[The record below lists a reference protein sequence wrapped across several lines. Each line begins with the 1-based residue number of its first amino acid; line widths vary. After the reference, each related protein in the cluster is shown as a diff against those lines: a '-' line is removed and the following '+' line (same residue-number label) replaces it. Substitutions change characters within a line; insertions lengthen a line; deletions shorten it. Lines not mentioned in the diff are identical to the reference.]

1 MLKLL
6 LGDPNARKLKRYQP
20 LVSDIN
26 LLEEDIA
33 PLSDEALRGLTGEFR
48 QKLESA
54 RAVGGSPEAILVRER
69 KLLDE
74 LLPQAFAVVREA
86 GWRVLGM
93 RHFDVQLIGG
103 MVLHEGQIAEM
114 KTGEGKTLVATLP
127 AYLNALSGRGVHV
140 VTVNDYLARR
150 DAEWMG
156 QIHRFLGLSVG
167 LIQQDMPPLERQR
180 NYGCDITYATNS
192 ELGFDYLR
200 DNMATDIADVVQ
212 RDFHYCIIDEVDSIL
227 VDEARTPL
235 IISGQVERPQEKY
248 RQAAAIAE
256 QLSRAAEMGKD
267 GIDPEG
273 DYEVDEKQRNVTLT
287 DEGFA
292 KAEQL
297 LGVSDLYDPAD
308 PWAHFINNALKAKEL
323 FIKDVNYIVRSGD
336 AVIVDEFTGRVMP
349 GRRWSD
355 GLHQA
360 IEAKETLPIQPETQT
375 LASIT
380 YQNFFLLYPRL
391 AGMTGTAKTEE
402 VEFEKT
408 YKLEVTVVPTNRARS
423 RGDWTDQVYKSE
435 TAKWRAVAAET
446 AQIHASGRP
455 VLVGTTSVE
464 KSELLSALLA
474 EQAVPHN
481 LLNAKPENVEREAE
495 IVAQAGRS
503 GAVTI
508 ATNMAGRGT
517 DIILG
522 GNSDY
527 MARLKLR
534 EVLLPRL
541 VRPEEDHLPPVP
553 QRRSAA
559 GGGGF
564 RDGGG
569 GPADAFRAPT
579 EARAIGSLYP
589 CQLLPSTE
597 EALVA
602 LSRDLVQAWG
612 DRSLTVLELED
623 RIAQAA
629 EKAPIEDPLL
639 QAMRELIGQVKA
651 EFDAVVKQEEEQV
664 RTAGGLHVIGTER
677 HESRRVDNQLRG
689 RAGRQGDPGSTRFF
703 LSLEDNLLR
712 IFGGERVAGLM
723 NAFRVEE
730 DMPIESGMLNRS
742 LEGAQKK
749 VETYYYDIRKQVF
762 EYDEVMNN
770 QRKAVYA
777 ERRRVLEGRA
787 LKQQVIGY
795 GERTIDDIVEAYLNP
810 DLPPEEWDLSNLVGK
825 VKEFIYLLED
835 LTPEQLQGLSMEE
848 LKAFLQEQMRN
859 AYDLK
864 EGQVEQVRQGLMR
877 EAERFFILQQIDTLW
892 REHLQAMDALRESVG
907 LRGYGQ
913 KDPLIEY
920 KNEGYD
926 MFLEMM
932 TQMRRNVI
940 YSMFMFQPQV
950 PQQVTA

>member
-20 LVSDIN
+20 IVSDIN
-26 LLEEDIA
+26 LLEEEIA
-33 PLSDEALRGLTGEFR
+33 PLSDDDLRRRTAEFR
-48 QKLESA
+48 QRLDA
-54 RAVGGSPEAILVRER
+54 AGSLDKQRP
-69 KLLDE
+69 LLDE
-74 LLPQAFAVVREA
+74 LLPEAFAVVRE
-86 GWRVLGM
+86 GSKRVLGM
-93 RHFDVQLIGG
+93 RHFDVQMIGG

-127 AYLNALSGRGVHV
+127 SYLNALTGRGVHV

-156 QIHRFLGLSVG
+156 QVHRFLGLSVG
-167 LIQQDMPPLERQR
+167 LIQQDMTPAERR
-180 NYGCDITYATNS
+180 INYGCDITYATNS

-200 DNMATDIADVVQ
+200 DNMAADINEVVQ
-212 RDFHYCIIDEVDSIL
+212 REFQFCVIDEVDSIL
-227 VDEARTPL
+227 IDEARTPL

-248 RQAAAIAE
+248 EKAAEVANALE
-256 QLSRAAEMGKD
+256 RSAEMGKD

-273 DYEVDEKQRNVTLT
+273 DYEVDEKQRSSTLT
-287 DEGFA
+287 DEGFT
-292 KAEQL
+292 KAEAL
-297 LGVSDLYDPAD
+297 IGVADLYNPQD
-308 PWAHFINNALKAKEL
+308 PWAHYITNALKAKEL
-323 FIKDVNYIVRSGD
+323 FVRDVNYIVRDGE

-355 GLHQA
+355 GQHQA
-360 IEAKETLPIQPETQT
+360 IEAKEGLAIQPETQT

-408 YKLEVTVVPTNRARS
+408 YSLQTAIVPTNRVRARQ
-423 RGDWTDQVYKSE
+423 DWVDQVYKTE
-435 TAKWRAVAAET
+435 TAKWRAVAKET
-446 AQIHASGRP
+446 AEVHKQGRP

-474 EQAVPHN
+474 EENIPHN

-503 GAVTI
+503 GSVTI

-541 VRPEEDHLPPVP
+541 VRPEDGHRPPVP
-553 QRRSAA
+553 LQRSAE

-564 RDGGG
+564 TESA
-569 GPADAFRAPT
+569 PASGAHGSAPS
-579 EARAIGSLYP
+579 EAKAIGNLYP
-589 CQLLPSTE
+589 CQLTE
-597 EALVA
+597 DTDQALVELA
-602 LSRDLVQAWG
+602 KQLVKAWG
-612 DRSLTVLELED
+612 DRALSVIELED
-623 RIAQAA
+623 RIATAA
-629 EKAPIEDPLL
+629 EKAPTEDPEIAQLR
-639 QAMRELIGQVKA
+639 AAIAQVKG
-651 EFDAVVKQEEEQV
+651 EYDAVVKQEEMGV
-664 RTAGGLHVIGTER
+664 REAGGLHVIGTER

-703 LSLEDNLLR
+703 LSLGDNLLR

-730 DMPIESGMLNRS
+730 DMPIESGMLTRS

-770 QRKAVYA
+770 QRRAVYT
-777 ERRRVLEGRA
+777 ERRRVLDGRE
-787 LKQQVIGY
+787 LKKQVIGY
-795 GERTIDDIVEAYLNP
+795 GERTMNEIVEAYVNP
-810 DLPPEEWDLSNLVGK
+810 DLPPEEWDVSQLVSK
-825 VKEFIYLLED
+825 VKEFVYLLED
-835 LTPEQLQGLSMEE
+835 LQSDQLQGLSMDD
-848 LKAFLQEQMRN
+848 LKAFLQEQLRN

-864 EGQVEQVRQGLMR
+864 EGQIEELRPGLMR

-932 TQMRRNVI
+932 TNMRRNVI
-940 YSMFMFQPQV
+940 YSMFMFKPAPPAEAQ
-950 PQQVTA
+950 TTSA

>member
-1 MLKLL
+1 MLKFL

-26 LLEEDIA
+26 LLEEEIA
-33 PLSDEALRGLTGEFR
+33 AFSDDQLRGKTTEFKEQLQKAETPAR
-48 QKLESA
+48 Q
-54 RAVGGSPEAILVRER
+54 RQ
-69 KLLDE
+69 LLDA
-74 LLPQAFAVVREA
+74 LLPEAFAVVREA
-86 GWRVLGM
+86 GKRVLGM

-127 AYLNALSGRGVHV
+127 AYLNALTGAGVHV

-156 QIHRFLGLSVG
+156 QVHRFLGLSVG
-167 LIQQDMPPLERQR
+167 LIQQDMPPFERRR

-200 DNMATDIADVVQ
+200 DNMANDIEEVVQ
-212 RDFHYCIIDEVDSIL
+212 RNFNYCVIDEVDSIL

-235 IISGQVERPQEKY
+235 IISGQIERPQEKY
-248 RQAAAIAE
+248 R
-256 QLSRAAEMGKD
+256 RAAEIAELLQRAEGTAKD

-287 DEGFA
+287 DEGYA
-292 KAEQL
+292 KAETL
-297 LGVSDLYDPAD
+297 LGVGDLFDPAD
-308 PWAHFINNALKAKEL
+308 PWAHYITNALKAKSL
-323 FIKDVNYIVRSGD
+323 FIKDVNYIVRGED

-355 GLHQA
+355 GQHQA
-360 IEAKETLPIQPETQT
+360 IEAKENLPIQPETQT

-408 YKLEVTVVPTNRARS
+408 YKLEVTVVPTNRQRS
-423 RGDWTDQVYKSE
+423 RTDLVDQVYKNE
-435 TAKWRAVAAET
+435 VAKWRAVAAET
-446 AQIHASGRP
+446 AEIHRAGRP

-464 KSELLSALLA
+464 KSELLSDLLA
-474 EQAVPHN
+474 EQGVPHN

-495 IVAQAGRS
+495 IVAQAGRA

-541 VRPEEDHLPPVP
+541 VRPEEGHRPPVP
-553 QRRSAA
+553 LPREASS
-559 GGGGF
+559 GGGF
-564 RDGGG
+564 GNTAEAL
-569 GPADAFRAPT
+569 PHAPS
-579 EARAIGSLYP
+579 EARAIGALYP
-589 CQLLPSTE
+589 CSLTDATE
-597 EALVA
+597 QSLVELA
-602 LSRDLVQAWG
+602 RELVKAWG
-612 DRSLTVLELED
+612 DRALSVLELED

-629 EKAPIEDPLL
+629 EKAPTDDVQIQNLRQMISRVRGEY
-639 QAMRELIGQVKA
+639 
-651 EFDAVVKQEEEQV
+651 DAVVKEEEERV
-664 RTAGGLHVIGTER
+664 RQAGGLHVVGTER

-689 RAGRQGDPGSTRFF
+689 RSGRQGDPGSTRFF

-730 DMPIESGMLNRS
+730 DMPIESGMLTRS

-770 QRKAVYA
+770 QRRAVYA
-777 ERRRVLEGRA
+777 ERRRVLEGRE
-787 LKQQVIGY
+787 LKLQVIGY
-795 GERTIDDIVEAYLNP
+795 GERTMDDIVEAYVNP
-810 DLPPEEWDLSNLVGK
+810 DLPAEEWDLGQLVAK
-825 VKEFIYLLED
+825 VQEFVYLLAD

-848 LKAFLQEQMRN
+848 LKAFLREQLRN

-864 EGQVEQVRQGLMR
+864 ESQVEQSRPNLMR

-926 MFLEMM
+926 MFLDMM
-932 TQMRRNVI
+932 TSMRRNVI
-940 YSMFMFQPQV
+940 YSMFMFQPRMESAEAIA
-950 PQQVTA
+950 TG

>member
-1 MLKLL
+1 
-6 LGDPNARKLKRYQP
+6 
-20 LVSDIN
+20 
-26 LLEEDIA
+26 
-33 PLSDEALRGLTGEFR
+33 
-48 QKLESA
+48 
-54 RAVGGSPEAILVRER
+54 
-69 KLLDE
+69 LLDE

-86 GWRVLGM
+86 GKRVLGM

-103 MVLHEGQIAEM
+103 MVLHSGQIAEM

-127 AYLNALSGRGVHV
+127 AYLNALTGRGVHV

-167 LIQQDMPPLERQR
+167 LIQQDMDPATRRL

-200 DNMATDIADVVQ
+200 DNMATDITEVVQ
-212 RDFHYCIIDEVDSIL
+212 RPFQYCVIDEVDSIL
-227 VDEARTPL
+227 IDEARTPL

-248 RQAAAIAE
+248 QRAAELAA
-256 QLSRAAEMGKD
+256 QLERAAEMGKD

-273 DYEVDEKQRNVTLT
+273 DYEVDEKQRSCILT
-287 DEGFA
+287 DEGYA
-292 KAEQL
+292 KAERL
-297 LGVSDLYDPAD
+297 LGVSDLFDPAD
-308 PWAHFINNALKAKEL
+308 PWAHYITNALKAKEL
-323 FIKDVNYIVRSGD
+323 FVCDVNYIVRGTD

-355 GLHQA
+355 GQHQA
-360 IEAKETLPIQPETQT
+360 IEAKEGLPIQPETQT

-408 YKLEVTVVPTNRARS
+408 YKLEVAIVPTNRTRARA
-423 RGDWTDQVYKSE
+423 DWTDQVYKSE
-435 TAKWRAVAAET
+435 TAKWRAVALET
-446 AQIHASGRP
+446 AAVHQQSRP

-464 KSELLSALLA
+464 KSELLSALLV
-474 EQAVPHN
+474 EQQIPHN

-495 IVAQAGRS
+495 IVAQAGRA

-541 VRPEEDHLPPVP
+541 VRPEEGHRPPVP
-553 QRRSAA
+553 LQRSAQANGFAA
-559 GGGGF
+559 GQ
-564 RDGGG
+564 
-569 GPADAFRAPT
+569 GPAASAKPPS
-579 EARAIGSLYP
+579 EARAIGALYP
-589 CQLLPSTE
+589 C
-597 EALVA
+597 A
-602 LSRDLVQAWG
+602 LSDSTDHGLGQLAHNLVLAWG
-612 DRSLTVLELED
+612 DRQLTVLELED

-629 EKAPIEDPLL
+629 EKAPTDDGAIQQLR
-639 QAMRELIGQVKA
+639 QAIALVKA
-651 EFDAVVKQEEEQV
+651 EYEQVTKAEEQQV
-664 RTAGGLHVIGTER
+664 REAGGLHVIGTER

-712 IFGGERVAGLM
+712 IFGGDRVAGLM

-730 DMPIESGMLNRS
+730 DMPIESGMLTRS

-777 ERRRVLEGRA
+777 ERRRVLEGRG

-795 GERTIDDIVEAYLNP
+795 GERTIDDIVEAYVNP
-810 DLPPEEWDLSNLVGK
+810 ELPPEEWDMERLVAK
-825 VKEFIYLLED
+825 TKEFVYLLDD
-835 LTPEQLQGLSMEE
+835 LQPSQVRGLSMEE
-848 LKAFLQEQMRN
+848 LKAFLQEQLRN
-859 AYDLK
+859 AYDIK
-864 EGQVEQVRQGLMR
+864 EGQIEMQNPGLMR
-877 EAERFFILQQIDTLW
+877 QAERFFILQQIDTLW

-940 YSMFMFQPQV
+940 YSMFMFQPAAA
-950 PQQVTA
+950 PQGATA

>member
-20 LVSDIN
+20 IVSDIN
-26 LLEEDIA
+26 LLEEEIA
-33 PLSDEALRGLTGEFR
+33 PLSDDDLRRRTSAFR
-48 QKLESA
+48 EQLANAGSLENQ
-54 RAVGGSPEAILVRER
+54 RPLLNEILPE
-69 KLLDE
+69 
-74 LLPQAFAVVREA
+74 AFAVVREA
-86 GWRVLGM
+86 GKRVLGM

-127 AYLNALSGRGVHV
+127 SYLNALTGRGVHV

-156 QIHRFLGLSVG
+156 QVHRFLGLSVG
-167 LIQQDMPPLERQR
+167 LIQQDMRPEERRR
-180 NYGCDITYATNS
+180 NYACDITYATNS

-200 DNMATDIADVVQ
+200 DNMAADSLEVVQ
-212 RDFHYCIIDEVDSIL
+212 RDFQYCVIDEVDSIL
-227 VDEARTPL
+227 IDEARTPL
-235 IISGQVERPQEKY
+235 IISGQVERAQEKY
-248 RQAAAIAE
+248 QQAAQLVESLQRSAE
-256 QLSRAAEMGKD
+256 LGKD

-273 DYEVDEKQRNVTLT
+273 DYEVDEKQRSCTLT

-292 KAEQL
+292 KAEQT
-297 LGVSDLYDPAD
+297 LGVQDLFNPQD
-308 PWAHFINNALKAKEL
+308 PWAHYITNALKAKEL
-323 FIKDVNYIVRSGD
+323 FIKDVNYIVRDGD

-355 GLHQA
+355 GQHQA
-360 IEAKETLPIQPETQT
+360 IEAKEALQIQPETQT

-408 YKLEVTVVPTNRARS
+408 YKLQTTIVPTNRVRARQ
-423 RGDWTDQVYKSE
+423 DWPDQVYKTE
-435 TAKWRAVAAET
+435 DAKWRAVANET
-446 AQIHASGRP
+446 ADIHKKGRP

-464 KSELLSALLA
+464 KSELLSSLLA
-474 EQAVPHN
+474 EQEIPHN
-481 LLNAKPENVEREAE
+481 LLNAKPENVERESE
-495 IVAQAGRS
+495 IVAQAGRA

-541 VRPEEDHLPPVP
+541 VRPEDDAKLAVAP
-553 QRRSAA
+553 QRDEASGFSDQPAA
-559 GGGGF
+559 
-564 RDGGG
+564 
-569 GPADAFRAPT
+569 APIT
-579 EARAIGSLYP
+579 RKLDSLYP
-589 CQLLPSTE
+589 CPLSDRTDQSIAQL
-597 EALVA
+597 A
-602 LSRDLVQAWG
+602 RDLVKAWG
-612 DRSLTVLELED
+612 DRALTVIDLEE
-623 RIAQAA
+623 RIATAA
-629 EKAPIEDPLL
+629 EKAPTDDPHIQSL
-639 QAMRELIGQVKA
+639 REAIAGVKA
-651 EFDAVVKQEEEQV
+651 EYDAVVKQEEADV
-664 RTAGGLHVIGTER
+664 RDAGGLHVVGTER

-703 LSLEDNLLR
+703 LSLGDNLLR

-730 DMPIESGMLNRS
+730 DMPIESGMLTRS

-770 QRKAVYA
+770 QRRAVYS
-777 ERRRVLEGRA
+777 ERRRVLDGDA
-787 LKQQVIGY
+787 LKKQVIGY
-795 GERTIDDIVEAYLNP
+795 GERTMNEIVEAYVNP
-810 DLPPEEWDLSNLVGK
+810 DLPPEEWDLEQLVGK

-835 LTPEQLQGLSMEE
+835 LTPAQVNGLGMEE
-848 LKAFLQEQMRN
+848 LKAFLQEQLRN

-864 EGQVEQVRQGLMR
+864 EGQIEQQRPGLMR

-932 TQMRRNVI
+932 TNMRRNVI
-940 YSMFMFQPQV
+940 YSMFMFQPAA
-950 PQQVTA
+950 PQNQA

>member
-20 LVSDIN
+20 MVSDIN
-26 LLEEDIA
+26 LLEEEIA
-33 PLSDEALRGLTGEFR
+33 PLSDDQLRGLTAEFR
-48 QKLESA
+48 QKLSA
-54 RAVGGSPEAILVRER
+54 LQNDCASRGLSNEITLERER
-69 KLLDE
+69 QLLDD

-86 GWRVLGM
+86 GRRVLGL

-103 MVLHEGQIAEM
+103 MVLHDGQIAEM

-127 AYLNALSGRGVHV
+127 AYLNGLSGRGVHV

-167 LIQQDMPPLERQR
+167 LIQQEMDPATRR
-180 NYGCDITYATNS
+180 ANYACDITYATNS

-200 DNMATDIADVVQ
+200 DNMATDISEVVQ
-212 RDFHYCIIDEVDSIL
+212 RSFHYCVIDEVDSIL
-227 VDEARTPL
+227 IDEARTPL

-248 RQAAAIAE
+248 QKASDVAAR
-256 QLSRAAEMGKD
+256 LVRAAELGKD

-273 DYEVDEKQRNVTLT
+273 DYEVDEKQRSCTLT
-287 DEGFA
+287 DEGFT
-292 KAEQL
+292 KAEQM
-297 LGVSDLYDPAD
+297 LGVSDLFDPAD
-308 PWAHFINNALKAKEL
+308 PWAHYISNALKAKEL
-323 FIKDVNYIVRSGD
+323 FVKDVNYIVRGGE

-355 GLHQA
+355 GQHQA
-360 IEAKETLPIQPETQT
+360 IEAKEGLPIQPETQT

-408 YKLEVTVVPTNRARS
+408 YHLEVTIVPTNRPRS
-423 RGDWTDQVYKSE
+423 RVDWSDQVYKTEAAKWQAVARE
-435 TAKWRAVAAET
+435 TAE
-446 AQIHASGRP
+446 IHRSGRP

-464 KSELLSALLA
+464 KSELLSSLLA
-474 EQAVPHN
+474 EQEIPHN

-495 IVAQAGRS
+495 IIAQAGRA

-522 GNSDY
+522 GNADY

-534 EVLLPRL
+534 EVLMPLL
-541 VRPEEDHLPPVP
+541 VRPENEHRPISS
-553 QRRSAA
+553 RRVAETKA
-559 GGGGF
+559 V
-564 RDGGG
+564 RQ
-569 GPADAFRAPT
+569 
-579 EARAIGSLYP
+579 LYP
-589 CQLLPSTE
+589 CAISDSTE
-597 EALVA
+597 QDLTALA
-602 LSRDLVQAWG
+602 KDLVGIWG
-612 DRSLTVLELED
+612 DRQLSQLELED

-629 EKAPIEDPLL
+629 EKAPTKDAQIQRLRD
-639 QAMRELIGQVKA
+639 LIARVKA
-651 EFDAVVKQEEEQV
+651 EFEVVTKAEEQQV
-664 RTAGGLHVIGTER
+664 REAGGLHVIGTER

-712 IFGGERVAGLM
+712 IFGGDRVAGLM

-730 DMPIESGMLNRS
+730 DMPIESGMLTRS

-777 ERRRVLEGRA
+777 ERRRVLEGQG
-787 LKQQVIGY
+787 LKAQVIGY
-795 GERTIDDIVEAYLNP
+795 GERTIEDIVEAYVNP
-810 DLPPEEWDLSNLVGK
+810 ELPPEEWDLEQLVAK
-825 VKEFIYLLED
+825 TKEFIYLLKDLRPED
-835 LTPEQLQGLSMEE
+835 VRGLQIEE

-859 AYDLK
+859 AYDIK
-864 EGQVEQVRQGLMR
+864 EAQVEQQRPGLMR
-877 EAERFFILQQIDTLW
+877 EAERFLILQQIDTLW
-892 REHLQAMDALRESVG
+892 REHLQSMDALRESVG

-940 YSMFMFQPQV
+940 YSMFMFHPAPAMQ
-950 PQQVTA
+950 A

>member
-6 LGDPNARKLKRYQP
+6 LGDPNTRKLKRYQP
-20 LVSDIN
+20 LVTDIN

-33 PLSDEALRGLTGEFR
+33 PLSDEELRAKTAQFQE
-48 QKLESA
+48 KLGK
-54 RAVGGSPEAILVRER
+54 VGQLDQQ
-69 KLLDE
+69 LLMLDE
-74 LLPQAFAVVREA
+74 LLPEAFAVVREA
-86 GWRVLGM
+86 GKRVLGM

-127 AYLNALSGRGVHV
+127 SYLNALTGRGVHV

-167 LIQQDMPPLERQR
+167 LIQQDMSPEQR
-180 NYGCDITYATNS
+180 KKNYSCDITYATNS

-200 DNMATDIADVVQ
+200 DNMATDINEVVQ
-212 RDFHYCIIDEVDSIL
+212 REFQFCVIDEVDSIL
-227 VDEARTPL
+227 IDEARTPL
-235 IISGQVERPQEKY
+235 IISGQIERPQEKY
-248 RQAAAIAE
+248 QKAAAVAHSLE
-256 QLSRAAEMGKD
+256 RAAEMGKD

-273 DYEVDEKQRNVTLT
+273 DYEVDEKQRSCILT
-287 DEGFA
+287 DQGFG
-292 KAEQL
+292 KVEKQL
-297 LGVSDLYDPAD
+297 QISDLFNPAD
-308 PWAHFINNALKAKEL
+308 PWAHYITNALKAKEL
-323 FIKDVNYIVRSGD
+323 FIRDVNYIVRDGE

-355 GLHQA
+355 GQHQA
-360 IEAKETLPIQPETQT
+360 IEAKEKLDIQPETQT

-408 YKLEVTVVPTNRARS
+408 YKLETSVIPTNRKVARQ
-423 RGDWTDQVYKSE
+423 DWVDQVFKTE
-435 TAKWRAVAAET
+435 AAKWRAVAQET
-446 AQIHASGRP
+446 FEIHKQGRP

-464 KSELLSALLA
+464 KSELLSSLLA
-474 EQAVPHN
+474 EQEVPHN

-495 IVAQAGRS
+495 IVAQAGRA

-541 VRPEEDHLPPVP
+541 VKPEEGHKPPIP
-553 QRRSAA
+553 LQRSLN
-559 GGGGF
+559 GKKHEGF
-564 RDGGG
+564 GSKTNKQNKSFSNNEFN
-569 GPADAFRAPT
+569 AF
-579 EARAIGSLYP
+579 GSLYP
-589 CQLLPSTE
+589 CTLTE
-597 EALVA
+597 ETNETLNK
-602 LSRDLVQAWG
+602 LTRDLIAKWG
-612 DRSLTVLELED
+612 DRALTTIELED
-623 RIAQAA
+623 KISTAA
-629 EKAPIEDPLL
+629 EKAPTNDNQIDDLRK
-639 QAMRELIGQVKA
+639 AIAQVKN
-651 EFDAVVKQEEEQV
+651 EYDSVVLQEEIKV
-664 RTAGGLHVIGTER
+664 REAGGLHVIGTER

-689 RAGRQGDPGSTRFF
+689 RSARQGDLGSTRFF

-712 IFGGERVAGLM
+712 IFGGERVASLM
-723 NAFRVEE
+723 NAFKVDE
-730 DMPIESGMLNRS
+730 DMPIESGMLTRS

-770 QRKAVYA
+770 QRKAVYS
-777 ERRRVLEGRA
+777 ERRRVLNGID
-787 LKQQVIGY
+787 LKKQVIGY
-795 GERTIDDIVEAYLNP
+795 GEQTMEDIVEAYVNP
-810 DLPPEEWDLSNLVGK
+810 DLPPEEWDLNQLVSK
-825 VKEFIYLLED
+825 VQEFVYLLKD
-835 LTPEQLQGLSMEE
+835 LNPNQLNGLDIDQ
-848 LKAFLQEQMRN
+848 LKSFLQEQLRN
-859 AYDLK
+859 AYDMK
-864 EGQVEQVRQGLMR
+864 ESQIEEKSPGLMKQ
-877 EAERFFILQQIDTLW
+877 AERFFILQQIDNLW

-932 TQMRRNVI
+932 TNMRRNVI
-940 YSMFMFQPQV
+940 YSMFMFQPASES
-950 PQQVTA
+950 TNKE